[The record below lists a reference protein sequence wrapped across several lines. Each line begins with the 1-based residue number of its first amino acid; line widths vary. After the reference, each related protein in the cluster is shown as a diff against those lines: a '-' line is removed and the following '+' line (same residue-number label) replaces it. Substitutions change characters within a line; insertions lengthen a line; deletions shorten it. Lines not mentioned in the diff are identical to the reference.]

1 MPNDKNIIADRGF
14 ILQATSKSTYFSEH
28 NNVQY
33 LMHST
38 SALIIIQFLACAYT
52 LTEHNS

>member
-33 LMHST
+33 LMHSI
-38 SALIIIQFLACAYT
+38 SALIVIQFLACAYT